1 MGIGLFFKKIF
12 ALSLALFFLFPT
24 AISFF
29 PTANAT
35 ESTEQTEVYSKLST
49 GRIFAIGRK
58 SVATVSPTGV
68 ETDFDNFDI
77 TSEISENSSG
87 ISITPKT
94 DGAKWPVSVT
104 VNKKTSI
111 DISNYNELFF
121 RVNFSGVSV
130 KTLNFEITLSTDDGN
145 FSAEGSVKAGA
156 DYDVFVPIS
165 VFGKVDAVNA
175 FTVTFSSSSEVSQI
189 KLSTIYAD
197 DGYSYEHI
205 ERFSAERFSSD
216 IGIEVFE
223 KELLPTVKDG
233 SAEFHSSITSESTE
247 TSNTMTALVTVSGA
261 KSGTMTLSVKNTSKN
276 DITDVATVTL
286 SEGQN
291 SYPFVFDSS
300 SGTNF
305 YRLSFSGITESDGE
319 RLTVHSV
326 GFSMFGE
333 KLFSKGENAGSILS
347 CTSSADFSKIQIE
360 GTLRSST
367 VAENMKASLGIVAE
381 DIWQSDV
388 TEVLATKDMS
398 TVFSFSFSTE
408 KLKLNP
414 SFYKFYLVMINGD
427 DVQKLSSGT
436 YPTVASPNVK
446 SGKTPLGIQSDDS
459 SASFTSNASHT
470 VVDVYLDKLESK
482 DGTGG
487 RLHSYGGGY
496 KYIANSYVG
505 EIDEKINFALK
516 SGVQTYIRILEST
529 SPDTGSDISNAYSF
543 NASDYSLSMRY
554 MTLIDF
560 ISSRYVGVAGYI
572 IGTRANNRDFNYCNV
587 NSLISYAENYALI
600 LRMTSVTVRANTSDA
615 FISVAIGDG
624 YTGSRQRTVARNLSY
639 GEFTGIGEYSYSPI
653 LYSSVLSHAI
663 SNAGSFNW
671 YITYECESAP
681 ESAADNAYGI
691 YSSLVQGTGST
702 PSGYM
707 LFWQPEDTVSTE
719 KIAESAVSVFDKCT
733 KYGIRAAVLSLTK
746 QNSDMT
752 DIIDAVSSADIGGT
766 DRCLVKG
773 ACSVEIAT
781 DVKKNSLA
789 LWDFKNSYSVKGFIS
804 AGNVTSLTTEFS
816 SHVRD
821 GEALGIRVLHG
832 KLNGSAGKS
841 GTVLSYFDSP
851 IEPKSLD
858 SIDITVYIESEK
870 SNFVSVIST
879 LGSGNK
885 HYEYE
890 TSVPTERAVT
900 LSLYPDILPDGESID
915 YIALSF
921 ESGDDAEF
929 DVFEISAVSKG
940 SSAEDISAK
949 IGLTESEAETENY
962 ITDTVIITGSAI
974 VITAVVFTSLS
985 IKQESSRK
993 EKEKEKR

>member
-1 MGIGLFFKKIF
+1 MSIGLFFKKSV
-12 ALSLALFFLFPT
+12 ALSLALFFLIPV
-24 AISFF
+24 AASLF

-35 ESTEQTEVYSKLST
+35 ESTEPAKAYSKLST

-58 SVATVSPTGV
+58 SVASVSPSNV
-68 ETDFDNFDI
+68 ETDFENFDV

-87 ISITPKT
+87 IKISPKT

-104 VNKKTSI
+104 VKKNTPI

-121 RVNFSGVSV
+121 RVNFSGAAV
-130 KTLNFEITLSTDDGN
+130 KTLDFEITLSTDVGN
-145 FSAEGSVKAGA
+145 FSVGGSVKAGA
-156 DYDVFVPIS
+156 DYDVFIPVS
-165 VFGKVDAVNA
+165 AFDGVDAVNA
-175 FTVTFSSSSEVSQI
+175 FTVTFSSNSEISQI

-197 DGYSYEHI
+197 GGYSYEHI

-223 KELLPTVKDG
+223 KKLLPTVKDG
-233 SAEFHSSITSESTE
+233 SAEFHSSITSEITE
-247 TSNTMTALVTVSGA
+247 TSSTMTALITVSGA
-261 KSGTMTLSVKNTSKN
+261 KSGTLTLSVKNTSKN

-305 YRLSFSGITESDGE
+305 YRLSFSGIAESDGE
-319 RLTVHSV
+319 KLTVHSI
-326 GFSMFGE
+326 GFSKFSE
-333 KLFSKGENAGSILS
+333 KLFSKGENEGSILS

-388 TEVLATKDMS
+388 TEVLTTKAMS
-398 TVFSFSFSTE
+398 TVFSFSISTE

-414 SFYKFYLVMINGD
+414 SFYKFYLVLINGD
-427 DVQKLSSGT
+427 DVRKLSSGT
-436 YPTVASPNVK
+436 YPAVASPNVK
-446 SGKTPLGIQSDDS
+446 SGKTPLGIQSDNS

-487 RLHSYGGGY
+487 RIHSYGGGY
-496 KYIANSYVG
+496 KYISNSYIG

-560 ISSRYVGVAGYI
+560 ISSRYSGVAGYI
-572 IGTRANNRDFNYCNV
+572 VGTRANSRDFNYCNV
-587 NSLISYAENYALI
+587 NSLVSYAENYALI

-639 GEFTGIGEYSYSPI
+639 AEFTGVGEYSYSPI
-653 LYSSVLSHAI
+653 LFSSVLSHAI

-671 YITYECESAP
+671 YITYECENSP
-681 ESAADNAYGI
+681 ESAADDAYGI

-702 PSGYM
+702 PSGYI
-707 LFWQPEDTVSTE
+707 LFWQPESKVSAE
-719 KIAESAVSVFDKCT
+719 KITESASSVFDKCA

-746 QNSDMT
+746 QNSDVT
-752 DIIDAVSSADIGGT
+752 DIIDAVSSADIGGS

-773 ACSVEIAT
+773 ACSVEFAT
-781 DVKKNSLA
+781 DTEQNALA
-789 LWDFKNSYSVKGFIS
+789 LWDFENSYSVKGFIS
-804 AGNVTSLTTEFS
+804 SGNVTSLTTEFS
-816 SHVRD
+816 SHARD
-821 GEALGIRVLHG
+821 GKSLGIRVLHG
-832 KLNGSAGKS
+832 KLNGSEGKS

-851 IEPKSLD
+851 IKPKSLD

-870 SNFVSVIST
+870 NSFVSVVST

-890 TSVPTERAVT
+890 TSVPTDRAVT
-900 LSLYPDILPDGESID
+900 LSLYPDILPDDESID

-921 ESGDDAEF
+921 ESDCDAEF
-929 DVFEISAVSKG
+929 DVFEISAISKN
-940 SSAEDISAK
+940 SSAEEISTK

-962 ITDTVIITGSAI
+962 ITDTVIITGAAVI
-974 VITAVVFTSLS
+974 ITAVVFTSLS

-993 EKEKEKR
+993 EKEKR